1 MDRWINYLEVTM
13 ELHMI
18 LIHRLL
24 CIFYQNP
31 DKDYT
36 ETLDDLEI
44 INLLIEMKLI
54 KISLKIYISES
65 EYDQKL
71 FIIVTP
77 KGLLFIKSFNYIM
90 GKNKL

>member
-1 MDRWINYLEVTM
+1 M

-24 CIFYQNP
+24 CIFSQNP

-36 ETLDDLEI
+36 ADLDGMDI
-44 INLLIEMKLI
+44 INILIDMKLI
-54 KISLKIYISES
+54 HLFLKIYTSDR

-71 FIIVTP
+71 FINVTP
-77 KGLLFIKSFNYIM
+77 KGFLFIKSFNNILD
-90 GKNKL
+90 NNET